1 MKIGVVGTRNL
12 NPNKDQFIRE
22 ILHQF
27 CNGKVEIVSGGCS
40 GVDMLAKKFAND
52 NLYNYT
58 EFLPE
63 DKSNRNDYLKRNIQI
78 IDYSDF
84 VIAFPSKSS
93 RGTRHVI
100 SECKK
105 RKKQCYVFEV

>member
-1 MKIGVVGTRNL
+1 MKVGVVGTRNL
-12 NPNKDQFIRE
+12 NYNDELYITKV
-22 ILHQF
+22 LHQF
-27 CNGKVEIVSGGCS
+27 CNGEIEIVSGGCK
-40 GVDMLAKKFAND
+40 GVDMLAKKFAID
-52 NLYNYT
+52 HHYKYI

-84 VIAFPSKSS
+84 VIAFPSKLS

-105 RKKQCYVFEV
+105 RNKKYYVFEI